1 MGFNKLYTD
10 EQWSE
15 LQLAIGH
22 VFLMVA
28 DADGVIDKKEIAAM
42 DRIINCAGKLDMR
55 FPDELLTSIKDA
67 GRDIL
72 FDAKEYK
79 YSSEDLLKVV
89 STTAK
94 VAGIDEANQYKKFL
108 LAAGLYIGMASGKF
122 LQKKLS
128 NEEYDRIDKIGQLIN
143 FDCRAVVETGIAD
156 KIISCFDANI
166 KKR

>member
-42 DRIINCAGKLDMR
+42 ERIVNSAGKLDMK
-55 FPDELLTSIKDA
+55 FPDELLLSIKES

-79 YSSEDLLKVV
+79 YNSEELLKVV
-89 STTAK
+89 ATTSK

-108 LAAGLYIGMASGKF
+108 LSAGLYVGMASGKF

-128 NEEYDRIDKIGQLIN
+128 NEEYKKIDAIGQLIN
-143 FDCRAVVETGIAD
+143 FDCRAVIETGIAD
-156 KIISCFDANI
+156 KIITSFDANI
-166 KKR
+166 KK

>member
-1 MGFNKLYTD
+1 MGFSKLYSD
-10 EQWSE
+10 DQWSE

-28 DADGVIDKKEIAAM
+28 DADGVIDKKELAAM
-42 DRIINCAGKLDMR
+42 DRIVNSAGKLGMA
-55 FPDELLTSIKDA
+55 FPDELLTAIKNS

-79 YSSEDLLKVV
+79 YSSEELLKTV

-108 LAAGLYIGMASGKF
+108 LSAGLYIGMASGKF

-128 NEEYDRIDKIGQLIN
+128 PEEYDKINVIGAMIN
-143 FDCRAVVETGIAD
+143 FNSRAVIETGIAD
-156 KIISCFDANI
+156 KIIASFESS
-166 KKR
+166 R